1 MQLQNVR
8 EIGNMTA
15 QNLIQKPISILRS
28 STISDVIKKILEN
41 NISRL
46 IVKDSGKSVGIVTEK
61 DIGFFLFKENTTQSL
76 DEIPLDKIMK
86 PIEYVDAT
94 ESVKNCAKIM
104 TDKKISSLAVGN
116 EQNLKG
122 IFTKTDLTN
131 YFANNFAGKK
141 KVADFMTHEYISTHY
156 GATLS
161 HVMKKM
167 LENQVSRIVT
177 KNQDNQPV
185 GIISLRDFFRVSL
198 DLGSEGDDVGAYAFS
213 DNMRKGFLSESGFG
227 GTTLA
232 RDVMSKELI
241 SIKFDQD
248 LASASKIIIENGVNG
263 LYVFDDGDGLD
274 GIISKTDI
282 TRALASLD

>member
-1 MQLQNVR
+1 
-8 EIGNMTA
+8 MTA

-41 NISRL
+41 NVSRL

-76 DEIPLDKIMK
+76 DKIPLDKIMK
-86 PIEYVDAT
+86 PIEYVDVT

-116 EQNLKG
+116 DQNLKG

-167 LENQVSRIVT
+167 LENQVSRIIT
-177 KNQDNQPV
+177 KNQNNQPV

-213 DNMRKGFLSESGFG
+213 DKMRKGFLSESGFG

-248 LASASKIIIENGVNG
+248 LATASKIIIENGVNG

>member
-1 MQLQNVR
+1 
-8 EIGNMTA
+8 MTIEK
-15 QNLIQKPISILRS
+15 LIQKPISILRS
-28 STISDVIKKILEN
+28 STISDVIKKILETN
-41 NISRL
+41 VSRL
-46 IVKDSGKSVGIVTEK
+46 IVKDSGKFVGIITEK
-61 DIGFFLFKENTTQSL
+61 DIGFFLFKENTTHSL

-86 PIEYVDAT
+86 PIVYVDVN
-94 ESVKNCAKIM
+94 ESVKNSAKIM

-116 EQNLKG
+116 DQNLKG

-131 YFANNFAGKK
+131 YYANNFAGKN

-156 GATLS
+156 SATLS

-167 LENQVSRIVT
+167 IENKVSRVIT
-177 KNQDNQPV
+177 KNQNNQPE

-198 DLGSEGDDVGAYAFS
+198 DLGSEEDDVGAYAFS
-213 DNMRKGFLSESGFG
+213 DNIRKGFLSESGFG

-232 RDVMSKELI
+232 RDIMSKELI

-248 LASASKIIIENGVNG
+248 LATASKIIIENGVNG

-282 TRALASLD
+282 TRALASSD

>member
-41 NISRL
+41 NVSRL
-46 IVKDSGKSVGIVTEK
+46 IVKDSGKPVGIVTEK

-76 DEIPLDKIMK
+76 DEISLDKIMK
-86 PIEYVDAT
+86 PIEYVDIT

-116 EQNLKG
+116 DQDLKG

-156 GATLS
+156 GATLY

-167 LENQVSRIVT
+167 LENQVSRIIT

-248 LASASKIIIENGVNG
+248 LATASKIIIENGVNG